1 LPDNKFAISL
11 FFQMTAAP
19 RVTPETSAE
28 VFMFIF
34 KRPLQA
40 VAAGL
45 AVPLLIVLLDR
56 LANADQPPA
65 AHSPPAAQ
73 VAHAAG
79 TPAADAQSA
88 ACVTPAPWGIVRAGS

>member
-1 LPDNKFAISL
+1 LPDNKFVISL

-19 RVTPETSAE
+19 RVTPKTSAE

-34 KRPLQA
+34 KRPFQA
-40 VAAGL
+40 VAAAL
-45 AVPLLIVLLDR
+45 AVPLLIVVLDR

-65 AHSPPAAQ
+65 APSPPAATQ
-73 VAHAAG
+73 MAS
-79 TPAADAQSA
+79 ADAQCA